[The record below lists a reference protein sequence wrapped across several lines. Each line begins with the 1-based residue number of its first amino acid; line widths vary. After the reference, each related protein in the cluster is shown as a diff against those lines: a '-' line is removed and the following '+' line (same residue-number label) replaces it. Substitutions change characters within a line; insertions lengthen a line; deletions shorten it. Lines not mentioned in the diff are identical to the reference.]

1 MYNGSNKTLIK
12 NLLIVT
18 ALFES
23 VTGIGLIAMPALL
36 VRLLLGVTLDT
47 SGALVLAHVAGAAL
61 LTLGIAC
68 WLARN
73 DTKVRAIISA
83 MLVYN
88 FAVAGVLMHAN
99 LGLGVYGI
107 GLWPAA
113 GAHFVMAFWCIAC
126 LRAVRDKLLND
137 ANTQTN

>member
-1 MYNGSNKTLIK
+1 MRK

-23 VTGIGLIAMPALL
+23 ATGIGLIFMPAFL
-36 VRLLLGVTLDT
+36 VKLLLGVTIDT

-73 DTKVRAIISA
+73 DGKVRAIITA
-83 MLVYN
+83 LLFYN
-88 FAVAGVLMHAN
+88 LAVAGVLMHAN
-99 LGLGVYGI
+99 LSLGVYGI

-113 GAHFVMAFWCIAC
+113 GAHIVMALWCIAC
-126 LRAVRDKLLND
+126 LRAQYDKMQNGT
-137 ANTQTN
+137 NT